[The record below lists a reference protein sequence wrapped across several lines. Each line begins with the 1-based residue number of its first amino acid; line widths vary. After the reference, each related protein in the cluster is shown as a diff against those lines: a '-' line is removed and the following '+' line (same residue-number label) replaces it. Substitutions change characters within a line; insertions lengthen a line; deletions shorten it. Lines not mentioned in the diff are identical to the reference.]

1 MTFAIRRYAD
11 GDHAAVRDL
20 FIRVN
25 RELAPPGLREAFESY
40 IERSLSEE
48 IDRLAEYYAA
58 KQGAFFVAHEGDALA
73 GMFGL
78 EGLGTPSA
86 ELRRMYVGK
95 AHRGSGL
102 ARTMLEHGEATCRA
116 AGTPVL
122 TLSTSELQQ
131 AALAFYR
138 KSGYRLVREET
149 AAAQTNK
156 TVGGDIRRVLLRE
169 DALTINPIAA
179 AEIGHPCCHI
189 RALHR
194 RPVVR

>member
-1 MTFAIRRYAD
+1 MSFAIRRYAD
-11 GDHAAVRDL
+11 ADHAAVRDL

-25 RELAPPGLREAFESY
+25 RELAPPELRAAFESY
-40 IERSLSEE
+40 IERSLTEE
-48 IDRLAEYYAA
+48 IDRLADYYAA
-58 KQGAFFVAHEGDALA
+58 KQGAFFVAYDGDTLA

-86 ELRRMYVGK
+86 ELRRMYVDK
-95 AHRGSGL
+95 AFRGSGL
-102 ARTMLEHGEATCRA
+102 ARAMLELAEADLPR

-156 TVGGDIRRVLLRE
+156 TVGGDIRRYYFEKTL
-169 DALTINPIAA
+169 
-179 AEIGHPCCHI
+179 
-189 RALHR
+189 
-194 RPVVR
+194 

>member
-1 MTFAIRRYAD
+1 MSLIRRYAD
-11 GDHAAVRDL
+11 ADHAAVRDL

-25 RELAPPGLREAFESY
+25 RELAPPEFRGTFESY
-40 IERSLSEE
+40 IERSLTEE
-48 IDRLAEYYAA
+48 IDRLADYYAG
-58 KQGAFFVAHEGDALA
+58 KQGAFFVAHEGETLA

-86 ELRRMYVGK
+86 ELRRMYVDR
-95 AHRGSGL
+95 AFRGRGL
-102 ARTMLEHGEATCRA
+102 ARAMLKRAEQECRD

-156 TVGGDIRRVLLRE
+156 TVGGNIRRDYFEKML
-169 DALTINPIAA
+169 
-179 AEIGHPCCHI
+179 
-189 RALHR
+189 
-194 RPVVR
+194 

>member
-1 MTFAIRRYAD
+1 MSFAIRRYAD
-11 GDHAAVRDL
+11 SDHAAVRDL

-25 RELAPPGLREAFESY
+25 QELAPPGSRAAFESY
-40 IERSLSEE
+40 IARSLTEE
-48 IDRLAEYYAA
+48 IDRLADYYAA
-58 KQGAFFVAHEGDALA
+58 KQGAFFVACDGEAFA

-86 ELRRMYVGK
+86 ELRRMYLDK
-95 AHRGSGL
+95 AFRGRGL
-102 ARTMLEHGEATCRA
+102 ARAMLKRAEQECRD

-138 KSGYRLVREET
+138 KCGYRLLREET

-156 TVGGDIRRVLLRE
+156 TVGGNIRRYYFEQRL
-169 DALTINPIAA
+169 
-179 AEIGHPCCHI
+179 
-189 RALHR
+189 
-194 RPVVR
+194 

>member
-1 MTFAIRRYAD
+1 VTAIRRYAD
-11 GDHAAVRDL
+11 SDHAAVRDL

-25 RELAPPGLREAFESY
+25 RELAPPALRDAFEAY
-40 IERSLSEE
+40 VERSLAEE
-48 IDRLAEYYAA
+48 IDRIGEYYPS
-58 KQGAFFVAHEGDALA
+58 KRGAFFVAHEGDALA

-86 ELRRMYVGK
+86 ELRRMYVEQ

-102 ARTMLEHGEATCRA
+102 ARAMLDRAEQECRDT
-116 AGTPVL
+116 GTPL
-122 TLSTSELQQ
+122 LELSTSELQG

-156 TVGGDIRRVLLRE
+156 TIGGDIRRYYFEKRLSL
-169 DALTINPIAA
+169 A
-179 AEIGHPCCHI
+179 GG
-189 RALHR
+189 
-194 RPVVR
+194 

>member
-1 MTFAIRRYAD
+1 MSVAIRRYANA
-11 GDHAAVRDL
+11 DHAAVRDL

-25 RELAPPGLREAFESY
+25 RELAPPDYRSAFESY
-40 IERSLSEE
+40 IARSLTEE
-48 IDRLAEYYAA
+48 IDRVAEYYSARH
-58 KQGAFFVAHEGDALA
+58 GAFFVVHEDKAFA

-86 ELRRMYVGK
+86 ELRRMYLDK
-95 AHRGSGL
+95 TFRGRGL
-102 ARTMLEHGEATCRA
+102 ARAMLDRAEGECRD

-156 TVGGDIRRVLLRE
+156 TVGGNIRRYYFEKML
-169 DALTINPIAA
+169 
-179 AEIGHPCCHI
+179 
-189 RALHR
+189 
-194 RPVVR
+194 